1 MGICRGNTTS
11 IGRYNDEEIPVLE
24 GYGGEGAC
32 FRIISESMK
41 NELDMFDESMQFEMN
56 ELACEIR
63 KQELEEQG
71 LVTEAAAIQVVTES
85 IADVW
90 GKLKSMVMKG
100 WQRIKSLYEAVK
112 VKVMSF
118 LTRDYN
124 KFYKK
129 HENTFNNYAKNTK
142 GKYTFRNPKKNIES
156 DLPFKTSK
164 ALKIVSD
171 TMGET
176 KDELDK
182 DKEKID
188 NGDLYEELITEVI
201 PGTSRS
207 SFSKDFVEHY
217 LDDKD
222 SHEVLSAEIISEI
235 NKVLG
240 TKNMISALDKAQK
253 INNDFFKKLISDID
267 NCKNIT
273 SKYKKEDDMKDL
285 KMGEK
290 TYSTYEGNNAVNMER
305 VNVLGR
311 KITVAQSVNNVV
323 NGAYISLVKKH
334 ISQCKSVFTKVV
346 SRSKFTEETL
356 LDAIADIT
364 LNESLEYLND

>member
-142 GKYTFRNPKKNIES
+142 GK
-156 DLPFKTSK
+156 
-164 ALKIVSD
+164 
-171 TMGET
+171 
-176 KDELDK
+176 
-182 DKEKID
+182 
-188 NGDLYEELITEVI
+188 
-201 PGTSRS
+201 
-207 SFSKDFVEHY
+207 
-217 LDDKD
+217 
-222 SHEVLSAEIISEI
+222 
-235 NKVLG
+235 
-240 TKNMISALDKAQK
+240 
-253 INNDFFKKLISDID
+253 
-267 NCKNIT
+267 
-273 SKYKKEDDMKDL
+273 
-285 KMGEK
+285 
-290 TYSTYEGNNAVNMER
+290 
-305 VNVLGR
+305 
-311 KITVAQSVNNVV
+311 
-323 NGAYISLVKKH
+323 
-334 ISQCKSVFTKVV
+334 
-346 SRSKFTEETL
+346 
-356 LDAIADIT
+356 
-364 LNESLEYLND
+364 